1 MSVRNI
7 LDGTIPVGGSGGLTP
22 ESEIQVKKL
31 ICPYIHNGELK
42 TGLINVD
49 DVFADT
55 ITTTTHM
62 KGAKLTVTGN
72 TATQTLTAS
81 ESITTPSLTLGG
93 KQMLTREA
101 LYDEVKFKGLKAVG
115 ATAANFTQKIDREVL
130 NITPGLHVFIM
141 NLNLT
146 TEPLSQLIIPTGL
159 SCIAQTMWWDKTLL
173 KTNDNQYLE
182 AQVLLGEDGGKL
194 SLKLIIPTG
203 STYTSFQA
211 RIIITF
217 H

>member
-22 ESEIQVKKL
+22 ESDIQVNHVYSNLGFHTPGIFGGKEVRL
-31 ICPYIHNGELK
+31 
-42 TGLINVD
+42 
-49 DVFADT
+49 
-55 ITTTTHM
+55 THE
-62 KGAKLTVTGN
+62 LTVPKINIGTY
-72 TATQTLTAS
+72 ATTDDS
-81 ESITTPSLTLGG
+81 EITSKITEEGITTPSLTLGG
-93 KQMLTREA
+93 DDVLKKEYLT
-101 LYDEVKFKGLKAVG
+101 DTINFKGLKADGV
-115 ATAANFTQKIDREVL
+115 TAANFTQKIDREVL

-159 SCIAQTMWWDKTLL
+159 SCVAQTMWWDKTLL
-173 KTNDNQYLE
+173 KTNDSQYLE

>member
-22 ESEIQVKKL
+22 ESDIRVGNIQAETIKAANVKVL
-31 ICPYIHNGELK
+31 EAG
-42 TGLINVD
+42 TFQQVQA
-49 DVFADT
+49 F
-55 ITTTTHM
+55 
-62 KGAKLTVTGN
+62 
-72 TATQTLTAS
+72 Q
-81 ESITTPSLTLGG
+81 SITTPSLTVGG
-93 KQMLTREA
+93 QQMLTREA
-101 LYDEVKFKGLKAVG
+101 LYDEVKFKGLKADGV
-115 ATAANFTQKIDREVL
+115 TAANFTQKLDREVL

-159 SCIAQTMWWDKTLL
+159 NCVAQTMWWDKTLL

>member
-1 MSVRNI
+1 
-7 LDGTIPVGGSGGLTP
+7 
-22 ESEIQVKKL
+22 
-31 ICPYIHNGELK
+31 
-42 TGLINVD
+42 
-49 DVFADT
+49 
-55 ITTTTHM
+55 
-62 KGAKLTVTGN
+62 
-72 TATQTLTAS
+72 
-81 ESITTPSLTLGG
+81 
-93 KQMLTREA
+93 MLTREA
-101 LYDEVKFKGLKAVG
+101 LYDEVKFKGLKADG

-159 SCIAQTMWWDKTLL
+159 TCEKGTNCWQRTLL
-173 KTNDNQYLE
+173 KTNTNEYLD
-182 AQVLLGEDGGKL
+182 ATVVMGEDGGKL
-194 SLKLIIPTG
+194 TLKLIIPTG

>member
-22 ESEIQVKKL
+22 ESDIQVNHVYSNLGFHTPGIFGGKEVRL
-31 ICPYIHNGELK
+31 
-42 TGLINVD
+42 
-49 DVFADT
+49 
-55 ITTTTHM
+55 THE
-62 KGAKLTVTGN
+62 LTVPKINIGTY
-72 TATQTLTAS
+72 ATTDDS
-81 ESITTPSLTLGG
+81 EITSKITEEGITTPSLTLGG
-93 KQMLTREA
+93 QQMLTREA
-101 LYDEVKFKGLKAVG
+101 LYDEVKFKGLKADG

-130 NITPGLHVFIM
+130 NITPGLHVLIM